1 MKIKYGPKKSRVEKR
16 SVVIAGHRT
25 SVCLEDPFWTAAKD
39 IAAGR
44 NITLSDLVAF
54 INAERRHGNLSSA
67 VRLFVLDFYRNELS
81 HQMSRRDG
89 MRGYTAA
96 EPPSSKCV
104 PEAQ

>member
-1 MKIKYGPKKSRVEKR
+1 MKIKYGPEKSRVEKR
-16 SVVIAGHRT
+16 SVVIAGRGT
-25 SVCLEDPFWTAAKD
+25 SICLENPFWTAVKD

-44 NITLSDLVAF
+44 DMTVSDLVAF

-89 MRGYTAA
+89 LRGHSAA
-96 EPPSSKCV
+96 EPPSSKCA